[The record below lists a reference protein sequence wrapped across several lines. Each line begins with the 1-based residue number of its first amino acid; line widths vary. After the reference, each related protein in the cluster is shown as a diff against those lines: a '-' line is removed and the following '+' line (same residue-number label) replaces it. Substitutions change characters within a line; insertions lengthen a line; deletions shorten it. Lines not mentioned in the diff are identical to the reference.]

1 MPSTEENIKE
11 EQEEEEK
18 KDIENQLQ
26 VTTNKNNRVKT
37 FEKQVQTQTTI
48 QFRKPDTDYSFE
60 EMEGLLSTTYD
71 NVQNNNST
79 ICDIIAIYLKGQKI
93 LYTEAKTLCEQR
105 LTSLMLPAI
114 FFTVVCTITNLL
126 LKDYIF
132 GPLINSV
139 LNGLVA
145 FILAIVSY
153 LKLDARAEAHRTSAY
168 KFDKLISYV
177 EFNSGKVFFIE
188 DEYRKLPEI
197 ISYVENNVKEIKE
210 TNQFVLPEKI
220 RFLFPNL
227 TSINVFAEVKRRQN
241 KESKIIIDITKLA
254 NKILEMEKLIK
265 DLSGTELNDKKTE
278 LLLEKNL
285 LEGKR
290 EKREEDFY
298 SIKNDLLNIDS
309 QFEVEMEKYR
319 EYQLKRFKLTLY
331 DYFKV

>member
-1 MPSTEENIKE
+1 MSSLIE
-11 EQEEEEK
+11 EQKEQQ

-26 VTTNKNNRVKT
+26 VTTNNCVKT
-37 FEKQVQTQTTI
+37 FDKDVQTQTMI
-48 QFRKPDTDYSFE
+48 PNRKTEIDYSFE
-60 EMEGLLSTTYD
+60 EIEGLLSTTYD
-71 NVQNNNST
+71 NIQNNNST

-126 LKDYIF
+126 LKDLSF
-132 GPLINSV
+132 GPLISSG

-145 FILAIVSY
+145 FILAIVNY

-188 DEYRKLPEI
+188 DEYKKLPEI

-227 TSINVFAEVKRRQN
+227 TNINVFAEVKRRQN
-241 KESKIIIDITKLA
+241 KEAKIIIDITKLA
-254 NKILEMEKLIK
+254 NKILEIEQIIK
-265 DLSGTELNDKKTE
+265 DSIVIQDNNNKTE
-278 LLLEKNL
+278 LLLEKTS
-285 LEGKR
+285 LERRRQSK
-290 EKREEDFY
+290 EEDFY
-298 SIKNDLLNIDS
+298 SVKNDLLNIDN

-319 EYQLKRFKLTLY
+319 DYQLKRFKFTLY

>member
-1 MPSTEENIKE
+1 MPLKEEEEKQE
-11 EQEEEEK
+11 QQEQEQEEEEK
-18 KDIENQLQ
+18 EKDIENQLNTNNQ
-26 VTTNKNNRVKT
+26 VKPKTYEKN
-37 FEKQVQTQTTI
+37 VQTVI
-48 QFRKPDTDYSFE
+48 RFRKPDFEYSFE

-71 NVQNNNST
+71 NIQNNNST

-126 LKDYIF
+126 LKDFSF
-132 GPLINSV
+132 GPLISSL

-153 LKLDARAEAHRTSAY
+153 LKLDARSEAHRTSAY

-241 KESKIIIDITKLA
+241 KEAKIILDITKLA
-254 NKILEMEKLIK
+254 NNILEMEDLIK
-265 DLSGTELNDKKTE
+265 KEQNDNKKTE
-278 LLLEKNL
+278 LLEEKIALERR
-285 LEGKR
+285 R
-290 EKREEDFY
+290 ERREEDFY
-298 SIKNDLLNIDS
+298 SVKNDLLNIDS